1 MVEITNEQVDRL
13 KELNEQSNKTIEEL
27 KNQNELLQKDKA
39 KLMEDKQKAE
49 SEKEALKIQV
59 VEYEMNK
66 LPSGDSSE
74 LKKLKIQNENLKLSL
89 ANISSVK

>member
-1 MVEITNEQVDRL
+1 
-13 KELNEQSNKTIEEL
+13 
-27 KNQNELLQKDKA
+27 
-39 KLMEDKQKAE
+39 MEDKQKAE